1 MNKNYSIVIALL
13 MFFNLSLFSQD
24 GPPWDFN
31 GTDHGFIAQN
41 YTSITVGDTYLTYSI
56 NSPNDDGNGGS
67 ANPNFKNTAANID
80 TSVGGYIAITMQNL
94 TGNARVQ
101 VITNAGSNV
110 FTNFDGLSTND
121 ADFVTHYINMSNA
134 SNWTGTMDN
143 INFRFKQGNGVNDN
157 VYSGDVL
164 IDNIEIVASI
174 PATPRVDYTFDN
186 TSDSEGF
193 SSANGVTMSQPVAGE
208 LHLDIANQSP
218 YPKLE
223 QTGLYSVDADTYKY
237 VQVTLV
243 NNSPKNKLTF
253 VSPSGGNEYAT
264 ADMTANSSD
273 AQTVE
278 ADLSALTNWTG
289 TQGNWWFQLVENP
302 GDGAVASAGEMDIQ
316 QILFATESIN
326 PSSVDCSFDVFLA
339 SGGSYPSE
347 VSWAIQDGS
356 GSNVMSGDG
365 YNTDVQTLEMS
376 FGDTYTLVMSD
387 SYGDGWNGAS
397 ISVNGVSY
405 TVPASSYEATAEIV
419 CSSEPSMTV
428 DATTDGGSATFSFM
442 LENFTVGSDAS
453 ADGHIHYSLNGGT
466 EVMVYS
472 SDDLTLTD
480 LPNGDHTI
488 VFSLVDANHTALDPA
503 VTATVEFSTFD
514 GTVACD
520 GSLSHTYG
528 NNESGTLFST
538 SNPGGTVTV
547 TVTGQT
553 EGGYDFL
560 IIRDGA
566 GNELYNASGD
576 HTGQAITSED
586 GTLTVEVDSDGSVSG
601 YTLDFAVTCGTLQA
615 NVTFTVNTANI
626 TVGDNGMYL
635 GGGVFGGATA
645 HAMSDADGDGTWE
658 VTVAMDPGTTGNYI
672 FLNSPNSDSDWGTK
686 ENLEGQDCAD
696 PANYNDRI
704 LPAIDGDMT
713 IQHCFGSC
721 ESDGTCPAATP
732 TYNVSFSVDMSNY
745 PTGVGA
751 DDTVYLNGNFNGWC
765 GDCNP
770 MSDDDGDGIWTLTIP
785 LEDGAYEYKFTVN
798 GWNSQEE
805 FTEVVEGC
813 TVSDGTYT
821 NRTLTVAGED
831 MTLPTV
837 YWNLCAGETPGTTY
851 NVTFSVN
858 TANITV
864 GETGIFIGGGFIGDA
879 QGQAMSDDDG
889 NGVWTVT
896 IPVNTDNIG
905 GNYIFL
911 NGPGDGGDWGTKEN
925 LEGQDCADPNN
936 YNDRI
941 MPEFD
946 SDVTLLACFGEC
958 SGDGTGQC
966 SADECAAPEI
976 TSWTMTGDG
985 AIFDGNNQDG
995 IIGYQIEYSTSTF
1008 TPGDGT
1014 AIVYEFDTF
1023 PHTLTGLE
1031 SNTTYYF
1038 TVRSICGDDNYSD
1051 WTDYGDD
1058 GPDAWTTTICPSSY
1072 SLPYLNDFNDPDT
1085 WTNCQ
1090 TFYDNDGD
1098 GNFWYYVN
1106 YTDVDEAG
1114 NNVAASASYQSGAAL
1129 TPDNW
1134 VIMGPI
1140 DLTDHSDAL
1149 LEWKV
1154 RGIDPSWCQE
1164 NYSVY
1169 VGTSD
1174 NYNDLINGSVS
1185 YNETIANG
1193 GDACGQTFAERSLD
1207 ISASTG
1213 GQVYIGF
1220 RHHDVSDMFVLN
1232 VDDVS
1237 VTSTTMSNED
1247 FTLENITYSFNQETD
1262 ILRVTSEEP
1271 LSKIEIY
1278 NMLGQQVLNKN
1289 LNESSATL
1297 NLSDLS
1303 GAIYIVNVE
1312 GNNSKTK
1319 TFKLAIK

>member
-31 GTDHGFIAQN
+31 GTDHGFVAQN
-41 YTSITVGDTYLTYSI
+41 YTSITIGDTYLTYTI

-80 TSVGGYIAITMQNL
+80 TSAGGYIAITMQNL

-110 FTNFDGLSTND
+110 FTNFDALSTND
-121 ADFVTHYINMSNA
+121 TDFVTHYINMSNA

-157 VYSGDVL
+157 VYSGDIL

-174 PATPRVDYTFDN
+174 PATPRVDYTFDD

-193 SSANGVTMSQPVAGE
+193 TSANGVTMSQPVAGE
-208 LHLDIANQSP
+208 LQLDIANQSP

-264 ADMTANSSD
+264 GDMTANSSD
-273 AQTVE
+273 TQTVE

-326 PSSVDCSFDVFLA
+326 PSTGESIPWTDSFETEDVWTNDA
-339 SGGSYPSE
+339 SYP
-347 VSWAIQDGS
+347 WK
-356 GSNVMSGDG
+356 
-365 YNTDVQTLEMS
+365 
-376 FGDTYTLVMSD
+376 
-387 SYGDGWNGAS
+387 YGLAQ
-397 ISVNGVSY
+397 
-405 TVPASSYEATAEIV
+405 SYEAPPSAAQDGTGVVFFDDYSYSTGNTGTILSPEIDLSSATDPIVSFYHYDGTANGNGDTVEVVDGTGAVIFETPAV
-419 CSSEPSMTV
+419 ADEWTKHTVSLSAYVGGTVQVGFKGTSVYGYSNPHIDNVFVGEAPTEPTMSVSSST
-428 DATTDGGSATFSFM
+428 GIGSATFSFT
-442 LENFTVGSDAS
+442 LENFTVGAS
-453 ADGHIHYSLNGGT
+453 GDTGVDGHIHYSLNGGA

-488 VFSLVDANHTALDPA
+488 VFSLVDENHAALDPA
-503 VTATVEFSTFD
+503 VEATVQFTTFN
-514 GTVACD
+514 AC
-520 GSLSHTYG
+520 G
-528 NNESGTLFST
+528 E
-538 SNPGGTVTV
+538 TVTYTQVANGDYTVGATAAAGEVASV
-547 TVTGQT
+547 TVSATM
-553 EGGYDFL
+553 ENNYDYL
-560 IIRDGA
+560 YVTDGA
-566 GNELYNASGD
+566 GNLLN
-576 HTGQAITSED
+576 TGETTGPIDATYESTD
-586 GTLTVEVDSDGSVSG
+586 GTISVNVTNDGSVQNG
-601 YTLDFAVTCGTLQA
+601 DVTLAFTCAAAQS
-615 NVTFTVNTANI
+615 NVTFN
-626 TVGDNGMYL
+626 
-635 GGGVFGGATA
+635 
-645 HAMSDADGDGTWE
+645 
-658 VTVAMDPGTTGNYI
+658 
-672 FLNSPNSDSDWGTK
+672 
-686 ENLEGQDCAD
+686 
-696 PANYNDRI
+696 
-704 LPAIDGDMT
+704 
-713 IQHCFGSC
+713 
-721 ESDGTCPAATP
+721 
-732 TYNVSFSVDMSNY
+732 VDMSNY
-745 PTGVGA
+745 TGGLGA
-751 DDTVYLNGNFNGWC
+751 DDTVYLNGSFNGWC

-770 MSDDDGDGIWTLTIP
+770 MSDDDGDGIWTITMP
-785 LEDGAYEYKFTVN
+785 LDDGAYEYKFTVN
-798 GWNSQEE
+798 GWNNQEQWTADGTPDCAE
-805 FTEVVEGC
+805 NAD
-813 TVSDGTYT
+813 DGTYE
-821 NRTLTVAGED
+821 NRALTVAGD
-831 MTLPTV
+831 DLTMPTV
-837 YWNLCAGETPGTTY
+837 YWNLCVGEEPGNTY
-851 NVTFSVN
+851 TVTFSVN

-864 GETGIFIGGGFIGDA
+864 GANGIYAGGGVLGNA
-879 QGQAMSDDDG
+879 QALELTDDDDDG
-889 NGVWTVT
+889 VWVGSIDLPEGTT
-896 IPVNTDNIG
+896 

-911 NGPGDGGDWGTKEN
+911 NSPGDGGDWGSKEN

-941 MPEFD
+941 LPEVTA
-946 SDVTLLACFGEC
+946 DVTYLACFGEC
-958 SGDGTGQC
+958 SGDGTGEC
-966 SADECAAPEI
+966 SVMGCPAPEI
-976 TSWTMTGDG
+976 TSWSMTGDG
-985 AIFDGNNQDG
+985 AEFDGVNQDG
-995 IIGYQIEYSTSTF
+995 IIGYQIEYSTSSF

-1014 AIVYEFDTF
+1014 ATIYEFDSF
-1023 PHTLTGLE
+1023 PHTMTGLE
-1031 SNTTYYF
+1031 PTTTYYF
-1038 TVRSICGDDNYSD
+1038 TIRSICGEDNYSD
-1051 WTDYGDD
+1051 WTDNGND

-1072 SLPYLNDFNDPDT
+1072 GLPYLNDFNDPDT

-1098 GNFWYYVN
+1098 GNYWFYVN

-1114 NNVAASASYQSGAAL
+1114 NNVAASASYQNGAVL

-1134 VIMGPI
+1134 VIMGPV

-1169 VGTSD
+1169 VGASD

-1193 GDACGQTFAERSLD
+1193 GDACGQTFADRSLD

-1213 GQVYIGF
+1213 GLVYIGF

-1232 VDDVS
+1232 IDDVS
-1237 VTSTTMSNED
+1237 VTSSTMSNED
-1247 FTLENITYSFNQETD
+1247 FTLENINYTFNQETD
-1262 ILRVTSEEP
+1262 ILRITSEDL

-1289 LNESSATL
+1289 LNDSSAIL
-1297 NLSDLS
+1297 NLSNLS
-1303 GAIYIVNVE
+1303 SAIYIVNIE

>member
-31 GTDHGFIAQN
+31 GTDHGFVAQN
-41 YTSITVGDTYLTYSI
+41 YTSITIGDTYLTYTI

-80 TSVGGYIAITMQNL
+80 TSAGGYIAITMQNL

-110 FTNFDGLSTND
+110 FTNFDALSTND
-121 ADFVTHYINMSNA
+121 TDFVTHYINMSNA

-157 VYSGDVL
+157 VYSGDIL

-174 PATPRVDYTFDN
+174 PATPRVDYTFDD

-193 SSANGVTMSQPVAGE
+193 TSANGVTMSQPVAGE

-264 ADMTANSSD
+264 GDMTANSSD
-273 AQTVE
+273 TQTVE

-326 PSSVDCSFDVFLA
+326 PSTGESIPWTDSFETEDVWTNDA
-339 SGGSYPSE
+339 SYP
-347 VSWAIQDGS
+347 WK
-356 GSNVMSGDG
+356 
-365 YNTDVQTLEMS
+365 
-376 FGDTYTLVMSD
+376 
-387 SYGDGWNGAS
+387 YGLAQ
-397 ISVNGVSY
+397 
-405 TVPASSYEATAEIV
+405 SYEAPPSAAQDGTGVVFFDDYSYSTGNTGTILSPEIDLSSATDPIVSFYHYDGTANGNGDTVEVVDGTGAVIFETPAV
-419 CSSEPSMTV
+419 ADEWTKHTVSLSAYVGGTVQVGFKGTSVYGYSNPHIDNVFVGEAPTEPTMSVSSST
-428 DATTDGGSATFSFM
+428 GIGSATFSFT
-442 LENFTVGSDAS
+442 LENFTVGAS
-453 ADGHIHYSLNGGT
+453 GDTGVDGHIHYSLNGGA

-488 VFSLVDANHTALDPA
+488 VFSLVDENHTALDPA
-503 VTATVEFSTFD
+503 VEATVQFTTFN
-514 GTVACD
+514 AC
-520 GSLSHTYG
+520 G
-528 NNESGTLFST
+528 E
-538 SNPGGTVTV
+538 TVTYTQVANGDYTVGATAAAGEVASV
-547 TVTGQT
+547 TVSATM
-553 EGGYDFL
+553 ENNYDYL
-560 IIRDGA
+560 YVTDGA
-566 GNELYNASGD
+566 GNLLN
-576 HTGQAITSED
+576 TGETTGPIDATYESTD
-586 GTLTVEVDSDGSVSG
+586 GTISVNVTNDGSVQNG
-601 YTLDFAVTCGTLQA
+601 DVTLAFTCAAAQS
-615 NVTFTVNTANI
+615 NVTFN
-626 TVGDNGMYL
+626 
-635 GGGVFGGATA
+635 
-645 HAMSDADGDGTWE
+645 
-658 VTVAMDPGTTGNYI
+658 
-672 FLNSPNSDSDWGTK
+672 
-686 ENLEGQDCAD
+686 
-696 PANYNDRI
+696 
-704 LPAIDGDMT
+704 
-713 IQHCFGSC
+713 
-721 ESDGTCPAATP
+721 
-732 TYNVSFSVDMSNY
+732 VDMSNY
-745 PTGVGA
+745 TGGLGA
-751 DDTVYLNGNFNGWC
+751 DDTVYLNGSFNGWC

-770 MSDDDGDGIWTLTIP
+770 MSDDDGDGIWTITMP
-785 LEDGAYEYKFTVN
+785 LDDGAYEYKFTVN
-798 GWNSQEE
+798 GWNNQEQWTADGTPDCAE
-805 FTEVVEGC
+805 NAD
-813 TVSDGTYT
+813 DGTYE
-821 NRTLTVAGED
+821 NRALTVAGED
-831 MTLPTV
+831 LTMPTV
-837 YWNLCAGETPGTTY
+837 YWNLCVGEEPGNTY
-851 NVTFSVN
+851 TVTFSVN
-858 TANITV
+858 TSAIVGGVGAN
-864 GETGIFIGGGFIGDA
+864 GIYAGGGVLGNA
-879 QGQAMSDDDG
+879 QALQLTDDDG
-889 NGVWTVT
+889 DGVWVGSIDLPEGTT
-896 IPVNTDNIG
+896 

-911 NGPGDGGDWGTKEN
+911 NSPGDGGDWGSKEN

-941 MPEFD
+941 LPEVTA
-946 SDVTLLACFGEC
+946 DVTYLACFGEC
-958 SGDGTGQC
+958 SGDGTGEC
-966 SADECAAPEI
+966 SVMGCPAPEI
-976 TSWTMTGDG
+976 TSWSMTGDG
-985 AIFDGNNQDG
+985 AEFDGVNQDG
-995 IIGYQIEYSTSTF
+995 IIGYQIEYSTSSF

-1014 AIVYEFDTF
+1014 ATIYEFDSF
-1023 PHTLTGLE
+1023 PHTMTGLE
-1031 SNTTYYF
+1031 PTTTYYF
-1038 TVRSICGDDNYSD
+1038 TIRSICGDDNYSD
-1051 WTDYGDD
+1051 WTDNGND

-1072 SLPYLNDFNDPDT
+1072 GLPYLNDFNDPDT

-1098 GNFWYYVN
+1098 GNYWFYVN

-1114 NNVAASASYQSGAAL
+1114 NNVAASASYQNGAVL

-1169 VGTSD
+1169 VGASD

-1193 GDACGQTFAERSLD
+1193 GDACGQTFADRSLD

-1213 GQVYIGF
+1213 GLVYIGF

-1232 VDDVS
+1232 IDDVS
-1237 VTSTTMSNED
+1237 VTSSTMSNED
-1247 FTLENITYSFNQETD
+1247 FTLENINYTFNQETD
-1262 ILRVTSEEP
+1262 ILRITSEDL

-1289 LNESSATL
+1289 LNDSSAIL
-1297 NLSDLS
+1297 NLSNLS
-1303 GAIYIVNVE
+1303 SAIYIVNIE